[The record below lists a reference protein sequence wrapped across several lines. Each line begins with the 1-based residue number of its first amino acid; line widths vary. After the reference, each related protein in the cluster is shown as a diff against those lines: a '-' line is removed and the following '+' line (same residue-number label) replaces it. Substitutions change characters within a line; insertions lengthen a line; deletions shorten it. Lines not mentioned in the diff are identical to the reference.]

1 MAFSLVEFDGEGG
14 YSPVDE
20 TEMNEY
26 LSLDFVEF
34 TRTRTSE
41 GKLNVTFSP
50 LPYHEC

>member
-1 MAFSLVEFDGEGG
+1 MAFSLVEFDNGG
-14 YSPVDE
+14 NYSVVDE
-20 TEMNEY
+20 TELNEY
-26 LSLDFVEF
+26 LSVDFMEF